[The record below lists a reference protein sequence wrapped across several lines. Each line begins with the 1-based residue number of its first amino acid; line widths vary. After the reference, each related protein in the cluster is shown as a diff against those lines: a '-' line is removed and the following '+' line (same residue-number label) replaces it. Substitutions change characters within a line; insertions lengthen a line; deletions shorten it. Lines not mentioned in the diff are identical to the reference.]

1 MALSNDIISQ
11 FVKATNDK
19 PETKKEATVYGTTVE
34 YGGRMFVRIDGS
46 DLLTPISTTADVKED
61 ERVTVTIKDH
71 TATVTGNI
79 SSPSARTDDV
89 KDVAN
94 QITEFEIVMA
104 YKVST
109 TDLEAIIATIDS
121 LRAKTAYITEADISH
136 AEIINAEIDKLKAT
150 YAELDHV
157 DAKDITA
164 LTADIEKIKSMF
176 AEVGSLT
183 ADEIDAVNAD
193 IDQLKAYNADFTY
206 VSAEVLEAMKAS
218 IKTLDVKKLSAE
230 QADLKYANI
239 DFSNIGEAAM
249 EYFYAK
255 SGLIKDVVVGDGTIT
270 GELIGVT
277 IKGDLIEGNTVVAD
291 KLVIKGED
299 GIYYKLN
306 TEGGVE
312 PDEQITK
319 EKLQNGLHGEVII
332 TNSIAAEKINV
343 HDLVAFDAT
352 IGGFNI
358 TDDSIYSGVKS
369 SIDNTTRGI
378 YFDNT
383 GQIAFGDSSN
393 YLKYYKDSDGYWRL
407 QISAGSIRLGGS
419 SNTVEE
425 AIDDIKSEMETIK
438 DEVTTN
444 LRIESSRGTVFKNSA
459 VSTVLSAVIY
469 RGSQR
474 ITDITALKEAMGS
487 SAYLQWSWQR
497 LDETSY
503 GIISATDSRI
513 GNDGFTFTLTPED
526 VDTKVTFMCELMT

>member
-19 PETKKEATVYGTTVE
+19 TDTKKETTVYGTTVE
-34 YGGRMFVRIDGS
+34 YGGKMYVRIDGS
-46 DLLTPISTTADVKED
+46 DLLTPISTTVKVETD

-79 SSPSARTDDV
+79 TSPSASTKDV
-89 KDVAN
+89 DKVAN

-109 TDLEAIIATIDS
+109 TDLEAINATIDS

-150 YAELDHV
+150 YAELDHI

-183 ADEIDAVNAD
+183 ADEIDAINAD
-193 IDQLKAYNADFTY
+193 IDQLKAYNAEFTY
-206 VSAEVLEAMKAS
+206 VSAEVLEAMKAA
-218 IKTLDVKKLSAE
+218 IKKLDVEKLTAKEAE
-230 QADLKYANI
+230 LKYANI

-249 EYFYAK
+249 EHFYAT
-255 SGLIKDVVVGDGTIT
+255 SGLIKDVVVGDGTIA
-270 GELIGVT
+270 GELVGVT

-306 TEGGVE
+306 IEGGAE
-312 PDEQITK
+312 PDEEITK
-319 EKLQNGLHGEVII
+319 EKLQNGLHGNVII
-332 TNSIAAEKINV
+332 ANTITAEKINV

-358 TDDSIYSGVKS
+358 TENSIYSGLKS
-369 SIDNTTRGI
+369 TINNTTRGI

-393 YLKYYKDSDGYWRL
+393 YLKYYKDTDGYWKL
-407 QISAGSIRLGGS
+407 EVSAGSIRLGGS

-425 AIDDIKSEMETIK
+425 AISDIKTEMETIK

-444 LRIESSRGTVFKNSA
+444 LRIESSRGTVFKNNQ

-469 RGSQR
+469 RGSNR
-474 ITDITALKEAMGS
+474 ITDIATLKELMGE

-497 LDETSY
+497 IDEDTY
-503 GIISATDSRI
+503 GVISASDSRI

-526 VDTKVTFMCELMT
+526 VDTKVTFMCELIT

>member
-46 DLLTPISTTADVKED
+46 DLLTPISTTTDVKED

-109 TDLEAIIATIDS
+109 TDLEVINATIDS
-121 LRAKTAYITEADISH
+121 LRAKTAYITEAYISH

-164 LTADIEKIKSMF
+164 LTANIEKIKSMF

-193 IDQLKAYNADFTY
+193 IDQLKAYNAEFTY

-255 SGLIKDVVVGDGTIT
+255 SGLIKDVVVGDGAIT

-332 TNSIAAEKINV
+332 TNSITAEKINV

-393 YLKYYKDSDGYWRL
+393 YLKYYKDTDGYWRL

-487 SAYLQWSWQR
+487 SVYLQWSWQR

-503 GIISATDSRI
+503 GIISATDTRI